1 MENITTAEK
10 IRIIAKRKNKSLSA
24 IAADLGKTPANF
36 LNQLARDDFRE
47 SDLVKIAASLGVV
60 YISDFK
66 EKDGGAV

>member
-10 IRIIAKRKNKSLSA
+10 IRILAKRKNKSLSS

-47 SDLVKIAASLGVV
+47 SDLYKIAAVLGVV
-60 YISDFK
+60 YVSDFI
-66 EKDGGAV
+66 ENE